1 MVEVATRV
9 LIAGG
14 GVAALEAALAL
25 RELGEGR
32 VSVEMLAPS
41 LNFGTGRWPSP
52 SRSTS
57 AR

>member
-1 MVEVATRV
+1 MATRV

-25 RELGEGR
+25 REGR

-41 LNFGTGRWPSP
+41 LNFGTGRSPSP